1 MLGSIDLTGEI
12 WDDEFDDEDN
22 DWYLEYSF
30 LDDKPKRQ
38 PKKDEFIEPLDHAE
52 HILDDEQLPNTNTHL
67 NSSPTSDTYQTEYIV
82 SANSNQGQLNPS
94 VANQLPV
101 GPTPSNQ
108 SMTNTKCNYFPRPD
122 LAHYK
127 PSSLLSKIQNKQA
140 IAKLS
145 CKPSLFKPNL
155 WKPSISCS
163 SNPGPSTNIRPA
175 SSPMCKITKGQNK
188 TSHLRKSVNKSILN
202 PGNLYKNKLSPNYS
216 APQTKRYVL
225 QQERVVQTLLHQSL
239 PRTQHST
246 DSNANEGEHMHY
258 SLEYG
263 NSPEDGI
270 LASSD
275 TQKLMNEA
283 QELTEV
289 EDTTKT
295 VSFHQPGRARV
306 RQEKSNNPDADRELW
321 STSRGQAGNTST
333 WGEQDTNTF
342 VSKR

>member
-1 MLGSIDLTGEI
+1 
-12 WDDEFDDEDN
+12 
-22 DWYLEYSF
+22 
-30 LDDKPKRQ
+30 
-38 PKKDEFIEPLDHAE
+38 
-52 HILDDEQLPNTNTHL
+52 
-67 NSSPTSDTYQTEYIV
+67 
-82 SANSNQGQLNPS
+82 
-94 VANQLPV
+94 
-101 GPTPSNQ
+101 
-108 SMTNTKCNYFPRPD
+108 MTNTKCNYFPRPD
-122 LAHYK
+122 LAHYQ

-163 SNPGPSTNIRPA
+163 NNPGPSTNIRPA
-175 SSPMCKITKGQNK
+175 SSPMDRSNVSWSTNSRFVTAPNVAEARTKGQNK
-188 TSHLRKSVNKSILN
+188 TSHLGKSANKSILKS
-202 PGNLYKNKLSPNYS
+202 GNLYKNKLSPNYS
-216 APQTKRYVL
+216 APQTERYVL
-225 QQERVVQTLLHQSL
+225 QQERVVQTLLRQSL

-275 TQKLMNEA
+275 TQKLVNEA